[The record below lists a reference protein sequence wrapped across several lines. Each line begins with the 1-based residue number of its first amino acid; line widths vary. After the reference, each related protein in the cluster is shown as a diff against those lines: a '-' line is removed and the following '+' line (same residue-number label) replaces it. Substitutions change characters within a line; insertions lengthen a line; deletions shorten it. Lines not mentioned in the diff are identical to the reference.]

1 LTASIGTWFQ
11 QLGPLTFTSG
21 AALGLFFVVAA
32 FVVFPKTVLLLS
44 AGATFGLHAAPVIL
58 LGGTAGGILAFS
70 FSRYV
75 ASAWFRKRLAKS
87 ATLGVVAQAVD
98 DEGWRIV
105 ALMRLGGPLPN
116 AVQNYAFGLTNIHLV
131 TYALATFVFS
141 APQTFLFTF
150 LGATGRASIMNEAS
164 SSLLLSLVAMVL
176 TVSIIALISWRVRSL
191 LKKVSAPLVAVRAAD
206 RSDD

>member
-11 QLGPLTFTSG
+11 QLGPLTLTSG

-75 ASAWFRKRLAKS
+75 ASTWFRKRLARN
-87 ATLGVVAQAVD
+87 AMLGVVAQAVD

-116 AVQNYAFGLTNIHLV
+116 AVQNYAFGLTNIHLA

-164 SSLLLSLVAMVL
+164 SSLLFSLLAMVL
-176 TVSIIALISWRVRSL
+176 TVSIIALISWRVKSL
-191 LKKVSAPLVAVRAAD
+191 LGKVSAPSVAVRAAE
-206 RSDD
+206 RSED